1 MRSWF
6 TQEVVGD
13 GVATAVNVV
22 IPTRGCS
29 WNRCTMCSYTLDAPE
44 GPFMQDFARLMER
57 DFEKIKIFTSG
68 SFLDTGELPIS
79 TRNEMLDLI
88 RDREVKE
95 ITIETR
101 PEYAREALSIQEYI
115 GDIVLEV
122 AIGLESSND
131 RVLHFC
137 INKGFLFKDFVQAV
151 KILESVKV
159 KAYLLIKPPFLTEYE
174 AIEDAVNS
182 AHTIA
187 EMVDVISFNP
197 VAIHKQT
204 ISEYLWR
211 TGGYSPPWLWSVVE
225 VLNRTYHLSPHIIC
239 HPVAVGTRRGVKNC
253 KICTSQVAQKIQEFS
268 LLNKKIDHDCACK
281 EEWERELDRLYLT

>member
-6 TQEVVGD
+6 TQEVVAD
-13 GVATAVNVV
+13 NVATALNVV

-44 GPFMQDFARLMER
+44 GPFMQDLAQLMER

-68 SFLDTGELPIS
+68 SFLDTSELPVQ
-79 TRNEMLDLI
+79 TRNEILDLI
-88 RDREVKE
+88 RERGVKE

-101 PEYAREALSIQEYI
+101 PEYAREALSVQRYV
-115 GDIVLEV
+115 GDIILEI
-122 AIGLESSND
+122 AMGLESSND
-131 RVLHFC
+131 RVLTFC
-137 INKGFLFKDFVQAV
+137 INKGFLFKDFLKAV
-151 KILESVKV
+151 NILESQKV

-182 AHTIA
+182 AHMIA

-197 VAIHKQT
+197 VAIHKKT
-204 ISEYLWR
+204 VSEYLWR
-211 TGGYSPPWLWSVVE
+211 TGSYSPPWLWSVVE
-225 VLNRTYHLSPHIIC
+225 VLNRTHHLSPHIIC

-253 KICTSQVAQKIQEFS
+253 RVCTSRIAQKIREFS
-268 LLNKKIDHDCACK
+268 LQNKRIDFECLCR
-281 EEWERELDRLYLT
+281 ERWERELNRLGIT